1 MSMPGRSDP
10 ETPDSFPDTCPLCG
24 GPVDP
29 TDPAARCDACGLHLA
44 GTPGRPSPFRSG
56 ALWSMVGVLVLGYA
70 LTLGIVLATK

>member
-44 GTPGRPSPFRSG
+44 GTPGRPS
-56 ALWSMVGVLVLGYA
+56 LWSMVGVLVLGYA